1 MATTRKA
8 ETAVQDA
15 LSRRKAAA
23 RARKPQP
30 GVMRINR
37 GAVTRIAGQAEAKP
51 VYVAPGLPLGVVPEG
66 KSAPVLAMDDAWG
79 GVPMLDY
86 FASMGNTH
94 AVSFP
99 GYPYLA
105 QLATRAEYR
114 NMADALALE
123 MTREW
128 IDFDCSMETGP
139 DAGEDEQAM
148 RAAKMERI
156 KELETEFKRL
166 GVQNLFKQAVTHD
179 AWYGRAQFFI
189 DIKGHKRNRP
199 LILSPKTIPQG
210 SLMGVRT
217 VEAMWTTPSM
227 YNALDPAAPD
237 FYKPTTWFMLGQEVH
252 AQRLLTVVTRPVSDM
267 LKPSF
272 NFSGLSLS
280 QIAEPYVNNWLK
292 TRTAVGDIVTNF
304 STTALKTN
312 MSQVLTGGDDG
323 DSLVSRADL
332 FTAYRTNRG
341 LFLLDKDDEDLV
353 QLNTPLSTLDALQA
367 QSQEHMCSVS
377 RIPAMILTG
386 ISPTGLNASSEGEIR
401 AWYDWIRAQQEANWR
416 DPLEIILKVVMLH
429 LWGDIDDSIVVNFR
443 PLHKLTPLEESD
455 RRYKDMQ
462 TATGY
467 VAAAVLDPTEV
478 RQNLAS
484 DPLSGYSHID
494 PEEAPVSPDELNGG
508 GTADMFGKD
517 PAEDPDEGDPGTTA
531 TDPDAP
537 VVGSQPVE
545 NRDDNPAV
553 AEATQ

>member
-1 MATTRKA
+1 MATKRTA
-8 ETAVQDA
+8 ETAVKTAQA
-15 LSRRKAAA
+15 RRTSAERAA
-23 RARKPQP
+23 RNKVT
-30 GVMRINR
+30 GLRINR
-37 GAVTRIAGQAEAKP
+37 AAVTRAASKPATLTYVPPSIPAG
-51 VYVAPGLPLGVVPEG
+51 VIPEG
-66 KSAPVLAMDDAWG
+66 RTAPVLAMDDAWG

-86 FASMGNTH
+86 FASMGAH
-94 AVSFP
+94 PVSFP
-99 GYPYLA
+99 GMPYLA

-114 NMADALALE
+114 NMADALAVE

-128 IDFDCSMETGP
+128 IDFDTTVEG
-139 DAGEDEQAM
+139 DES
-148 RAAKMERI
+148 KIERI

-166 GVQNLFKQAVTHD
+166 GVQALFKQAITHD
-179 AWYGRAQFFI
+179 AWYGRAQFFV
-189 DIKGHKRNRP
+189 DIKGHKRKRP
-199 LILSPKTIPQG
+199 LVLSKATIPQG
-210 SLMGVRT
+210 SLLGVRT

-237 FYKPTTWFMLGQEVH
+237 FYKPTTWYMLGQEVH
-252 AQRLLTVVTRPVSDM
+252 ASRLLTVVTRPVSDM

-272 NFSGLSLS
+272 NFAGLSLS

-304 STTALKTN
+304 STTVLKTN
-312 MSQVLTGGDDG
+312 MSQTLTGGDDG
-323 DSLVSRADL
+323 DSLQCRADL
-332 FTAYRTNRG
+332 FTAYRSNRG
-341 LFLLDKDDEDLV
+341 LMLLDMDSEDLLQV
-353 QLNTPLSTLDALQA
+353 NTPLSTLDALQA

-429 LWGDIDDSIVVNFR
+429 LWGEIDESIVVSFR
-443 PLHKLTPLEESD
+443 PLHKLTPLEEAD

-467 VAAAVLDPTEV
+467 VTAAVLDPTEV

-494 PEEAPVSPDELNGG
+494 PEEAPISEAEQNGG
-508 GTADMFGKD
+508 TPDMFGKD
-517 PAEDPDEGDPGTTA
+517 PQDDEDEPG
-531 TDPDAP
+531 AP
-537 VVGSQPVE
+537 SAGTQPVE
-545 NRDDNPAV
+545 NRKEDPAEV
-553 AEATQ
+553 TA